1 MPAGALTSQSWRT
14 NSSVTFT
21 PQNRPVI
28 GYDGVVASTKALG
41 SAAGA
46 EMLAAGGNAIDAAVA
61 TFFALSVVEPM
72 KMGIYGAGFMNIRL
86 ADGRRIAIDNYSQAP
101 AAATT
106 DMFTPV
112 SDEWPNYMRARGDLN
127 QTGVLASGVP
137 GALKAWCEIL
147 ADFGKL
153 SLSEVIQPAI
163 RYAESGFRASEYYCG
178 FVEDNANAMRQ
189 FSATSSIFMPNGE
202 VPKPGDLVIQR
213 DFASTLRRIAIE
225 GAEYLY
231 GGELGEEIVRYS
243 QAHGGVVSMEDLRG
257 YRVRRDE
264 PVSGEYRGYTITGPR
279 PSSAGGVHLMQFL
292 NVLQLRDIGG
302 MGFGRSA
309 TIHLMAEA
317 MQLVFADR
325 NRYLA
330 DPDFV
335 EMPFD
340 RLLSEFHAKEL
351 MSQILPNTVMP
362 DLASPKLAESDNT
375 SHITTADREGNIV
388 AATQTINHIF
398 GSKVVVPGT
407 GVLLDNTMANFD
419 PHPYLANSVE
429 PMKRVASSMAPVIVY
444 RGSRP
449 SFALGLPGGIRI
461 WTSVAQAIVN
471 IIDHGMTPQEAV
483 EAPRMFTQGQ
493 EVELEEE
500 FGTEAAT
507 SLRNIGHDITMVKNV
522 AGGMNIIEFGD
533 DSTLAGS
540 SCWRSDGGA
549 VAVSRGKAREGVG
562 LTVIEPSGASE
573 AADEVVS

>member
-1 MPAGALTSQSWRT
+1 MPSGTLTSQRWRE
-14 NSSVTFT
+14 SAPVTFS
-21 PQNRPVI
+21 PENRPVV
-28 GYDGVVASTKALG
+28 GYDGVVASTQALG

-46 EMLAAGGNAIDAAVA
+46 EIMTAGGNAIDAAVA
-61 TFFALSVVEPM
+61 TMFTLSVVEPM

-101 AAATT
+101 GAARM
-106 DMFTPV
+106 DMFTPI
-112 SDEWPNYMRARGDLN
+112 SDEWPNYMRAHGDLN

-137 GALKAWCEIL
+137 GSLKAWCEVQSE
-147 ADFGKL
+147 FGNL
-153 SLSEVIQPAI
+153 SLSEVMQPAI
-163 RYAESGFRASEYYCG
+163 RYAENGFRATEHYCG
-178 FVEDNANAMRQ
+178 FVVSNADLLRQ
-189 FSATSSIFMPNGE
+189 FSATRNIFMPGGK
-202 VPKPGDLVIQR
+202 VPKPCDLVVQR
-213 DFASTLRRIAIE
+213 DLASTLKRIASE
-225 GAEYLY
+225 GPGYLY
-231 GGELGEEIVRYS
+231 GGELGAEIVHYS
-243 QAHGGVVSMEDLRG
+243 QANGGVITLDDLIG
-257 YRVRRDE
+257 YRTRRGE
-264 PVSGEYRGYTITGPR
+264 PVTGEYRGYTVTGPQ
-279 PSSAGGVHLMQFL
+279 PSSAGGLHLIEFL
-292 NVLQLRDIGG
+292 NVLALRNIGD

-330 DPDFV
+330 DPEFQ
-335 EMPFD
+335 EIPFD

-351 MSQILPNTVMP
+351 MNQILPNTVMP
-362 DLASPKLAESDNT
+362 ELASPALAESDST

-388 AATQTINHIF
+388 SATQTVNHIF

-419 PHPYLANSVE
+419 PHPNLANSVE
-429 PMKRVASSMAPVIVY
+429 PYKRVASSMAPVIVY
-444 RGSRP
+444 RGGRP
-449 SFALGLPGGIRI
+449 AFALGLPGGIRI

-500 FGTEAAT
+500 FGSEIAS
-507 SLRNIGHDITMVKNV
+507 SLRNIGHDVTMVQNV

-533 DSTLAGS
+533 DSTLTGS

-549 VAVSRGKAREGVG
+549 VAVSRGKARAGVG
-562 LTVIEPSGASE
+562 LSVFEPSVASE
-573 AADEVVS
+573 STD

>member
-1 MPAGALTSQSWRT
+1 MPAGALTSQRWRENAPIT
-14 NSSVTFT
+14 LS
-21 PQNRPVI
+21 PENRPVV
-28 GYDGVVASTKALG
+28 GYDGVAASTHSLG

-46 EMLAAGGNAIDAAVA
+46 EMLTAGGNAIDAAVA
-61 TFFALSVVEPM
+61 TMFALSVVEPM

-86 ADGRRIAIDNYSQAP
+86 ADGRRLAIDNYSQAP
-101 AAATT
+101 GAATM

-137 GALKAWCEIL
+137 GSLKAWCEIQSE
-147 ADFGKL
+147 FGNL
-153 SLSEVIQPAI
+153 SLSEVMQPAI
-163 RYAESGFRASEYYCG
+163 SHAENGFRASEHYCG
-178 FVEDNANAMRQ
+178 FVAGNTDLLRQ
-189 FSATSSIFMPNGE
+189 YSAASSIFMPGGE
-202 VPKPGDLVIQR
+202 VPKSGDLVVQR
-213 DFASTLRRIAIE
+213 DLASTLKRIAIE
-225 GAEYLY
+225 GAGYLY
-231 GGELGEEIVRYS
+231 GGELGEEIARYS
-243 QAHGGVVSMEDLRG
+243 QSQGGIITMDDLLG
-257 YRVRRDE
+257 YRTRWGE
-264 PVSGEYRGYTITGPR
+264 PVTGMYRGYTVSGPQ
-279 PSSAGGVHLMQFL
+279 PSSAGGLHLIEFL
-292 NVLQLRDIGG
+292 NVLALRDIGD

-330 DPDFV
+330 DPEFQ
-335 EMPFD
+335 EIPFD

-362 DLASPKLAESDNT
+362 ELASPLLAESDDT

-388 AATQTINHIF
+388 SATQTLNHIF

-419 PHPYLANSVE
+419 PHPNLANSVE
-429 PMKRVASSMAPVIVY
+429 PYKRVASSMAPVIVY
-444 RGSRP
+444 RGDRP
-449 SFALGLPGGIRI
+449 AFALGLPGGIRI
-461 WTSVAQAIVN
+461 WPSVAQAIVN
-471 IIDHGMTPQEAV
+471 ITDHGMTPQEAI

-500 FGTEAAT
+500 FGSEVAS
-507 SLRNIGHDITMVKNV
+507 SLRNIGHQVTMVKNV

-549 VAVSRGKAREGVG
+549 VAVSRGAAREGVG
-562 LTVIEPSGASE
+562 LTVFEPSGASE
-573 AADEVVS
+573 SPE

>member
-1 MPAGALTSQSWRT
+1 MPSGTLTSQQWRE
-14 NSSVTFT
+14 SAPVTFS
-21 PQNRPVI
+21 PENRPVV
-28 GYDGVVASTKALG
+28 GYDGVVTSTQAMG

-46 EMLAAGGNAIDAAVA
+46 EIMTGGGNAIDAAVA
-61 TFFALSVVEPM
+61 TMFTLSVVEPM

-101 AAATT
+101 GAAMM
-106 DMFTPV
+106 DMFTPI
-112 SDEWPNYMRARGDLN
+112 SDEWPNYMRAQGDLN

-137 GALKAWCEIL
+137 GSLKAWCEVQYE
-147 ADFGKL
+147 FGNL
-153 SLSEVIQPAI
+153 SLSEVMQPAI
-163 RYAESGFRASEYYCG
+163 SYAENGFRATEHYCG
-178 FVEDNANAMRQ
+178 FVASNADLLRQ
-189 FSATSSIFMPNGE
+189 FSATRNIFMPGGK
-202 VPKPGDLVIQR
+202 VPKPGDLVVQR
-213 DFASTLRRIAIE
+213 DLASTLKRIASE
-225 GAEYLY
+225 GSGYLY
-231 GGELGEEIVRYS
+231 GGELGAEIVHYS
-243 QAHGGVVSMEDLRG
+243 QANGGVITLDDLIG
-257 YRVRRDE
+257 YRTRRGE
-264 PVSGEYRGYTITGPR
+264 PVTGEYRGYTVTGPQ
-279 PSSAGGVHLMQFL
+279 PSSAGGLHLIEFL
-292 NVLQLRDIGG
+292 NVLALRNIGD

-330 DPDFV
+330 DPEFQ
-335 EMPFD
+335 EIPFD

-351 MSQILPNTVMP
+351 MNQILPNTVMP
-362 DLASPKLAESDNT
+362 ELASPALAESDST

-388 AATQTINHIF
+388 SATQTVNHIF

-419 PHPYLANSVE
+419 PHPNLANSVE
-429 PMKRVASSMAPVIVY
+429 PYKRVASSMAPVIVY
-444 RGSRP
+444 RGGRP
-449 SFALGLPGGIRI
+449 AFALGLPGGIRI

-500 FGTEAAT
+500 FGSEVES
-507 SLRNIGHDITMVKNV
+507 SLRNIGHDVTMVKNV

-549 VAVSRGKAREGVG
+549 VAVSRGKARAGIG
-562 LTVIEPSGASE
+562 LSVFEPSVASE
-573 AADEVVS
+573 STD

>member
-1 MPAGALTSQSWRT
+1 MPSGTLTSQRWRE
-14 NSSVTFT
+14 SAPVTFS
-21 PQNRPVI
+21 PENRPVV
-28 GYDGVVASTKALG
+28 GYDGVVTSTQAMG

-46 EMLAAGGNAIDAAVA
+46 EIMTAGGNAIDAAVA
-61 TFFALSVVEPM
+61 TMFTLSVVEPM

-101 AAATT
+101 GAARM
-106 DMFTPV
+106 DMFTPI
-112 SDEWPNYMRARGDLN
+112 SDEWPNYMRAHGDLN

-137 GALKAWCEIL
+137 GSLKAWCEVQSE
-147 ADFGKL
+147 FGNL
-153 SLSEVIQPAI
+153 SLSEVMQPAI
-163 RYAESGFRASEYYCG
+163 SYAENGFRATEHYCG
-178 FVEDNANAMRQ
+178 FVASNADLLRQ
-189 FSATSSIFMPNGE
+189 FSATRNIFMPGGK
-202 VPKPGDLVIQR
+202 VPKPGDLVVQR
-213 DFASTLRRIAIE
+213 DLASTLKRIASE
-225 GAEYLY
+225 GSGYLY
-231 GGELGEEIVRYS
+231 GGELGAEIVHYS
-243 QAHGGVVSMEDLRG
+243 QANGGVITVDDLIG
-257 YRVRRDE
+257 YRTRRCE
-264 PVSGEYRGYTITGPR
+264 PVTGEYRGYTVTGPQ
-279 PSSAGGVHLMQFL
+279 PSSAGGLHLIEFL
-292 NVLQLRDIGG
+292 NVLALRNIGD

-330 DPDFV
+330 DPEFQ
-335 EMPFD
+335 EIPFD

-351 MSQILPNTVMP
+351 MNQILPNTVMP
-362 DLASPKLAESDNT
+362 ELASPALAESDST

-388 AATQTINHIF
+388 SATQTVNHIF

-419 PHPYLANSVE
+419 PHPNLANSVE
-429 PMKRVASSMAPVIVY
+429 PYKRVASSMAPVIVY
-444 RGSRP
+444 RGDRP
-449 SFALGLPGGIRI
+449 AFALGLPGGIRI

-500 FGTEAAT
+500 FGSEVAS
-507 SLRNIGHDITMVKNV
+507 SLRNIGHDVTMVKNV

-549 VAVSRGKAREGVG
+549 VAVSRGKARTGVG
-562 LTVIEPSGASE
+562 LSVFEPSVASE
-573 AADEVVS
+573 STD